1 MTVIKFYGSLAKK
14 FGSEIKLH
22 IGNLKFLFSAID
34 SVKPG
39 FINFMKEKEK
49 NCQFYLMSK
58 ILKENVIEIFPSIA
72 GAGIIA
78 AFYAI
83 IGFGGALLQ
92 SKIMMAFGLIYFTGL
107 YKSPTFWKIV
117 GYTLQVIG
125 AILAF
130 TPFAPLGFLLS
141 ILGGI
146 AVGYGNY
153 LEAMQNLEKMN
164 KNQPKMSGGGDA
176 SIVTANGKS
185 YVFNRTINLATQGS
199 IVPIVYGKLKIGSKL
214 IAVNIKTT
222 DSSLAFEG
230 EAFNLN
236 QFVEIYG

>member
-1 MTVIKFYGSLAKK
+1 MTVIKFHGSLAKK

-39 FINFMKEKEK
+39 FINFIKEKEK
-49 NCQFYLMSK
+49 NCQFYSYSRKQDEK
-58 ILKENVIEIFPSIA
+58 IINIFPSL
-72 GAGIIA
+72 
-78 AFYAI
+78 
-83 IGFGGALLQ
+83 IGFGRLFGNIFGFLL
-92 SKIMMAFGLIYFTGL
+92 FGVIGFGIIKLLGWDKKPL
-107 YKSPTFWKIV
+107 FWKIV

-125 AILAF
+125 AIISF
-130 TPFAPLGFLLS
+130 TFPAVGFVISALGS
-141 ILGGI
+141 I

-164 KNQPKMSGGGDA
+164 KNQPKMSSGGDA

-185 YVFNRTINLATQGS
+185 YIFDRTINLATQGS

-214 IAVNIKTT
+214 IAANIKTT